1 MGISKYNAEGYYDP
15 TAYEGIR
22 KADADARKFKIV
34 YPTGFMELNLTNF
47 FPCTLDKARKV
58 FSLIHK
64 YSPGKEKQILLHFLQ
79 GLENEYA
86 MEMMECAEK
95 AMSYPEKSTEYRKY
109 NSKFKEARRLRQ
121 RAARNIELFNAGRE
135 SK

>member
-64 YSPGKEKQILLHFLQ
+64 FSPEKDKQRLLHFLQ
-79 GLENEYA
+79 GLENDYA
-86 MEMMECAEK
+86 LEMMECAEK
-95 AMSYPEKSTEYRKY
+95 AMSYPEKSAEYRKY

-121 RAARNIELFNAGRE
+121 RAARNIEIFNAGRG
-135 SK
+135 SN

>member
-1 MGISKYNAEGYYDP
+1 
-15 TAYEGIR
+15 
-22 KADADARKFKIV
+22 
-34 YPTGFMELNLTNF
+34 MELNLTNF

-64 YSPGKEKQILLHFLQ
+64 YSSKEDKRRLLHFLQ

-86 MEMMECAEK
+86 MEMMECAER
-95 AMSYPEKSTEYRKY
+95 AISYPEKSTEYHKY

-121 RAARNIELFNAGRE
+121 RTARNIEIFNAGRE
-135 SK
+135 TK